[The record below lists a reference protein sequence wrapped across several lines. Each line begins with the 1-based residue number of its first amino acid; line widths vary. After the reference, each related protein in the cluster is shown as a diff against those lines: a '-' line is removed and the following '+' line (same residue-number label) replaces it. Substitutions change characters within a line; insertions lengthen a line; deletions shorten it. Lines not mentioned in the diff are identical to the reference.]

1 MGWSDT
7 SCGSYSIVTNSA
19 SNLTPAGPF
28 NYMGC
33 YNCADS
39 TVSYIIHSVEF
50 KYGDNDLLYNPFNYN
65 ITNSKSSLTII
76 DYINVI
82 CGDAIIDS
90 GETWDDGNSNSGDG
104 WSNSCQI
111 ETGYLCSRGSPTTA
125 DVWNTD
131 WGDGLKVGLESCD
144 DGDTVGGD
152 GWSAG
157 WTVEPGWSCSGGS
170 SSSADSCIEVWGDG
184 KKFNTVSTY
193 CDDGDIVG
201 GDGCSNSCT
210 VEIGYQWLGGTTS
223 TPDTCSE
230 IWGDGRR
237 FNALST
243 YCDDGNIVDGDGCST
258 SWTIEMGWTWSGG
271 TTSVADVCIEICGD
285 GKRFNTN
292 TAYWDDG
299 NNINGDGWN
308 NSCAVEIGYQ
318 WSGGTTATPDNC
330 SEICG
335 DGKRFNLDTSYCD
348 DGDTTSGD
356 GWSNSW
362 AVEIG
367 WTWSGGTNSVPDSW
381 IEIWGDGRRFNSL
394 STYCDDGNL
403 IDGDGWSSTW
413 TIETGYSCVGGSS
426 TTADVWTV
434 VWGDGIL
441 ITPTEAWDDGN
452 TVLNDGCSNIWQF
465 ESAYNWVNN
474 LSNNPATTW
483 TEIWGD
489 GIRLSSTGC
498 DDGNILNGDGWS
510 STWTIELGYQCSGG
524 SPISPDICQIVCGD
538 GRSTSFDPTMCDDGN
553 TISGDGCSSTW
564 TVEPGYQ
571 WTTSSLTIPHTC
583 TEICGDGRRIGG
595 GWDDGNNINGDGCS
609 SMCTI
614 ELGFTCSGGSATK
627 KDTWVETWGDGKN
640 LGGNEWDDNNTNDGD
655 GWSSLWEIETCKAW
669 SGGTSSSPDTCF
681 DLVISAS
688 IGELINNEMVV
699 ITFSDPM
706 KPATFDIN
714 DLSISI
720 TSDIVVK
727 FTWTA
732 SYSDLT
738 TLTIRLQI
746 DTALQGGENLKIK
759 LINSKKFRTPIGG
772 CVQPSI
778 FSLTMSSS
786 LTAVAASA
794 QAASGY
800 TQYIIMGGVFLIFA
814 VLLVWGTSLELI
826 WSLVNTLQMISYLPF
841 MVTYYPEHVKVMFE
855 ILGFAN
861 MDIEIFSDFFKKIIF
876 IDGLEVPSY
885 NQRFFENGID
895 NPLFLSNWASILFSL
910 GMSVFTLLA
919 CLTVYMLVRCEKA
932 KLKLASIINSYFF
945 NNFLRFFTEGYLE
958 IFFGALLNVWALTT
972 SSIAETISFS
982 ISMISLLIWILFPFM
997 TWILIFDKRNAIKA
1011 GNKKYLR
1018 RFGTMYADF
1027 RTNDLLWVQYYP
1039 IFLFRRLIFAG
1050 FLILLINHSEVQVNA
1065 FIGFSC
1071 MVSSIFK
1078 IQVFF
1083 YQVLSKPFNHR
1094 VANFLCSVNE
1104 GCLTAIAV
1112 IQIIFITDI
1121 NSISVVINT
1130 GWMMISLMVWMV
1142 LINFSVI
1149 FAYTIYIK
1157 VKKICNKKVNQNA
1170 NITNSDLHS
1179 AVRLN
1184 NSQIGS
1190 SVMQIHSSK
1199 KAMQVQ
1205 F

>member
-1 MGWSDT
+1 
-7 SCGSYSIVTNSA
+7 
-19 SNLTPAGPF
+19 
-28 NYMGC
+28 
-33 YNCADS
+33 
-39 TVSYIIHSVEF
+39 
-50 KYGDNDLLYNPFNYN
+50 
-65 ITNSKSSLTII
+65 
-76 DYINVI
+76 
-82 CGDAIIDS
+82 
-90 GETWDDGNSNSGDG
+90 
-104 WSNSCQI
+104 
-111 ETGYLCSRGSPTTA
+111 
-125 DVWNTD
+125 
-131 WGDGLKVGLESCD
+131 
-144 DGDTVGGD
+144 
-152 GWSAG
+152 
-157 WTVEPGWSCSGGS
+157 
-170 SSSADSCIEVWGDG
+170 
-184 KKFNTVSTY
+184 
-193 CDDGDIVG
+193 
-201 GDGCSNSCT
+201 
-210 VEIGYQWLGGTTS
+210 
-223 TPDTCSE
+223 
-230 IWGDGRR
+230 
-237 FNALST
+237 
-243 YCDDGNIVDGDGCST
+243 
-258 SWTIEMGWTWSGG
+258 
-271 TTSVADVCIEICGD
+271 
-285 GKRFNTN
+285 
-292 TAYWDDG
+292 
-299 NNINGDGWN
+299 
-308 NSCAVEIGYQ
+308 
-318 WSGGTTATPDNC
+318 
-330 SEICG
+330 
-335 DGKRFNLDTSYCD
+335 
-348 DGDTTSGD
+348 
-356 GWSNSW
+356 
-362 AVEIG
+362 
-367 WTWSGGTNSVPDSW
+367 
-381 IEIWGDGRRFNSL
+381 
-394 STYCDDGNL
+394 
-403 IDGDGWSSTW
+403 
-413 TIETGYSCVGGSS
+413 
-426 TTADVWTV
+426 
-434 VWGDGIL
+434 
-441 ITPTEAWDDGN
+441 
-452 TVLNDGCSNIWQF
+452 
-465 ESAYNWVNN
+465 
-474 LSNNPATTW
+474 
-483 TEIWGD
+483 
-489 GIRLSSTGC
+489 
-498 DDGNILNGDGWS
+498 
-510 STWTIELGYQCSGG
+510 
-524 SPISPDICQIVCGD
+524 
-538 GRSTSFDPTMCDDGN
+538 MCDDGN

-571 WTTSSLTIPHTC
+571 WTTSSLTIPHAC

-655 GWSSLWEIETCKAW
+655 GWSSLWEIESCKAW
-669 SGGTSSSPDTCF
+669 SGGTSSTPDSCF
-681 DLVISAS
+681 DLVIIAS
-688 IGELINNEMVV
+688 IGELINNEMVI

-720 TSDIVVK
+720 SSDIVVK

-738 TLTIRLQI
+738 TLTIRFQI

-772 CVQPSI
+772 CVQPST

-895 NPLFLSNWASILFSL
+895 NPLFLSSWASILFSL
-910 GMSVFTLLA
+910 GMSVFTLLV
-919 CLTVYMLVRCEKA
+919 CLTVYMLVRCEKV

-982 ISMISLLIWILFPFM
+982 ISMIGLLIWILFPFM

-1027 RTNDLLWVQYYP
+1027 KTNDPLWVQYYP
-1039 IFLFRRLIFAG
+1039 IFLFRRLIFVG
-1050 FLILLINHSEVQVNA
+1050 FLILLIDHSEVQVNA

-1078 IQVFF
+1078 VKVFF
-1083 YQVLSKPFNHR
+1083 YQVLSKPFKHGI
-1094 VANFLCSVNE
+1094 ANFLCSVNE

-1149 FAYTIYIK
+1149 FTYTIYVK
-1157 VKKICNKKVNQNA
+1157 VKKVSNQKVNQST
-1170 NITNSDLHS
+1170 NIASSNVHS

-1184 NSQIGS
+1184 NSQIGG